1 MFVVFAYN
9 QSVVIRR
16 EDREKVNPISLSARI
31 AQFRRGLQSEY
42 ADNAIADRK
51 QCLESRSRSTED
63 RLSDQTDVGVCARR

>member
-1 MFVVFAYN
+1 
-9 QSVVIRR
+9 
-16 EDREKVNPISLSARI
+16 
-31 AQFRRGLQSEY
+31 LQSEY